1 MCVYMFFLIFTITG
15 EGNLYSCG
23 WNKEG
28 QLGQEEEESVL
39 IPRIISNLPKL
50 VKVACGW
57 SHSLAIDGTLCHT

>member
-1 MCVYMFFLIFTITG
+1 MCVYMFFILIITG